1 MAGCEPRRPGFR
13 TRDPLIVNAS
23 PARTPLPE
31 KVVARVLTPVESF
44 IRTESAGGIVLV
56 AAAAV
61 ALAWANSPWN
71 EAYFALTEF
80 PMSIAAGDFVLEKHL
95 VHWVNDL
102 LMALFFFL
110 VGLEIKRELLVGELA
125 GWQQAALPAAAA
137 IGGMAAP
144 ALIYA
149 AFNWGGGGSP
159 GWGIP
164 MATDIAFA
172 VGILGLL
179 GPRVL
184 LPLKVFLLALAI
196 VDDLGAVAV
205 IAVFYTQ
212 NLDLNALLTAL
223 AFWGVAIFYGRAR
236 VTRPIVY
243 LLFGLIVWYFMDA
256 SGVHAT
262 VAGVLMAFAVPIRH
276 GMDAAELQ
284 DQTWSALQQGEFE
297 QLDVKMAHLER
308 TLEEGQSVLHR
319 LERSLGPYVAF
330 GIMPV
335 FALFNAGV
343 SLVGGEHAGILAGLT
358 SPILL
363 GVVVG
368 LVVGKP
374 LGIVGFAW
382 LAVRLGLAKLPEGVD
397 WKAVLGV
404 GLLGGIGFTMSLFI
418 AALAFGQAPDLLD
431 QAKLGVLAASATAA
445 LVGLAALAI
454 ALRAICR
461 TFPKRWSRCWRRRAS
476 APSGPPARRTSAF
489 TACST
494 ASGRSRPRSSSRPT
508 ATSTAPR
515 RSIRSNPFL
524 MCWRSCRVSLAWSSS
539 AT

>member
-1 MAGCEPRRPGFR
+1 VSEPP
-13 TRDPLIVNAS
+13 VK
-23 PARTPLPE
+23 TPLPE
-31 KVVARVLTPVESF
+31 KVVVRMLSPVESF
-44 IRTESAGGIVLV
+44 IQTESAGGIVLV

-61 ALAWANSPWN
+61 ALGWANSPWS
-71 EAYFALTEF
+71 EAYVALKEF
-80 PMSIAAGDFVLEKHL
+80 PVSIEAGSFVLKKHL

-125 GWQQAALPAAAA
+125 GWQQAALPGAAAL
-137 IGGMAAP
+137 GGMAVP

-149 AFNWGGGGSP
+149 AINWRGEGSP

-223 AFWGVAIFYGRAR
+223 AVWGIGLFYGRAR

-256 SGVHAT
+256 SGVHPT
-262 VAGVLMAFAVPIRH
+262 VAGVLMAFAIPIRH
-276 GMDAAELQ
+276 GMDANELQ
-284 DQTWSALQQGEFE
+284 QETWSALSQGEFE
-297 QLDVKMAHLER
+297 QVDVKMAHLEQV
-308 TLEEGQSVLHR
+308 LEGGQSVLHR

-330 GIMPV
+330 GIMPI

-343 SLVGGEHAGILAGLT
+343 SLVDGEHAGILAAFT

-363 GVVVG
+363 GVLVG

-374 LGIVGFAW
+374 IGIVVLAW
-382 LAVRLGLAKLPEGVD
+382 LAVRVGLAKLPEGVD

-418 AALAFGQAPDLLD
+418 ANLAFAQSVDVLD
-431 QAKLGVLAASATAA
+431 QAKLGVLAASVAA
-445 LVGLAALAI
+445 GLVGLATLAVALPA
-454 ALRAICR
+454 AGQEHE
-461 TFPKRWSRCWRRRAS
+461 
-476 APSGPPARRTSAF
+476 PSPA
-489 TACST
+489 
-494 ASGRSRPRSSSRPT
+494 
-508 ATSTAPR
+508 
-515 RSIRSNPFL
+515 
-524 MCWRSCRVSLAWSSS
+524 
-539 AT
+539 